1 MTISKAFLSGKII
14 NEGAPSAIEFLDDGV
29 HVADSAISIDFVG
42 DSVQATTDGVGNI
55 SVNISNN
62 AVDSSWAAPLDSPAL
77 TGIPT
82 APTAA
87 AGTNTTQLAS
97 TAFVTTAVSSVA
109 LPSQTG
115 NSGKFLSTDGSTASW
130 ATVAGGS
137 GSGTVTSVSATVPAF
152 MSVSGSPITA
162 SGTLA
167 FSLSGSALP
176 ASSGGT
182 GQTSYA
188 VGDLLYA
195 GTTTTLAKLPDVATG
210 SALLS
215 GGLNTAP
222 SWGKVGLTTHVSGTL
237 PVGNG
242 GTGVTTLTGLVKANG
257 ASAFTAAV
265 AGVDYMSPS
274 AELDGGTF

>member
-1 MTISKAFLSGKII
+1 MTISKAFLSGKLI
-14 NEGAPSAIEFLDDGV
+14 NDGAPSAIEFLDDGV

-42 DSVQATTDGVGNI
+42 DSVQATTDGAGNV

-62 AVDSSWAAPLDSPAL
+62 AVDLSLVAPLDSPAL

-82 APTAA
+82 APTAV

-97 TAFVTTAVSSVA
+97 TAFVATAVNSVA

-115 NSGKFLSTDGSTASW
+115 NSGKFLSTNGSTASW
-130 ATVAGGS
+130 STVAAGNA
-137 GSGTVTSVSATVPAF
+137 GTVTSVSATVPAF

-210 SALLS
+210 NALIS
-215 GGLNTAP
+215 GGVGAAP
-222 SWGKVGLTTHVSGTL
+222 SWGKVGLNTHVSGTL
-237 PVGNG
+237 QVGNG

-257 ASAFTAAV
+257 SSAFTAAV